1 VPLDLA
7 FARTIHEFQGLSAGP
22 VDPGKIPN
30 MYDCIICD
38 PDKKLSEVRATGL
51 FYTALSR
58 ATTFGDSEGLN
69 SAIYF
74 MGENIDEDRI
84 KNVTRAQRTNK
95 EFKNVQL
102 RRSWVAKLDAAAAK
116 TKTMKTD
123 TKRAKDLIH
132 WSMTKRY
139 TYEEL
144 YNRIELF
151 VKACQHDNLQY

>member
-1 VPLDLA
+1 MA
-7 FARTIHEFQGLSAGP
+7 FARTIHKFQGLSAGP
-22 VDPGKIPN
+22 VDAGKIPN

-38 PDKKLSEVRATGL
+38 PDMKQSEARATGL

-74 MGENIDEDRI
+74 MGENINEDRI
-84 KNVTRAQRTNK
+84 KKITTAQRTNQ

-102 RRSWVAKLDAAAAK
+102 RRTWVTKLNAAADK

-123 TKRAKDLIH
+123 TKRAKELIH

-151 VKACQHDNLQY
+151 VKVCQNDYLRY

>member
-1 VPLDLA
+1 MK
-7 FARTIHEFQGLSAGP
+7 Q
-22 VDPGKIPN
+22 
-30 MYDCIICD
+30 
-38 PDKKLSEVRATGL
+38 SEARATGL

-74 MGENIDEDRI
+74 MGENINEDRI
-84 KNVTRAQRTNK
+84 KKITTAQRTNQ

-102 RRSWVAKLDAAAAK
+102 RRTWVAKLNAAAEK

-123 TKRAKDLIH
+123 TKRAKELIH

-151 VKACQHDNLQY
+151 VKVCQNDYLQY